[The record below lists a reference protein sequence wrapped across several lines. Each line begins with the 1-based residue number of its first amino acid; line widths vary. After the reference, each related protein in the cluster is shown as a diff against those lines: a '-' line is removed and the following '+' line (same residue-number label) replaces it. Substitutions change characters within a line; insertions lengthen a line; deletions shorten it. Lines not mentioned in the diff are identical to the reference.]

1 MSGEREPEQQAE
13 PAPSRTEA
21 EGATPVTATGDLRR
35 SEEAATQAGTAQAG
49 TAQADTVQ
57 RESVHDGEV
66 RHRSVQRT
74 LISLTAPAL
83 LIGVFTGVLLWGIDE
98 VAHELE
104 IVLWDHLPSWVG
116 VAPDSAWWIIGT
128 LTATGAAV
136 GLIIRYAPGHGG
148 HDPAKVELVAPPLP
162 LSALPGVALTLI
174 LGLAG
179 GVSLGPESPIIAI
192 AIAIAVWFTRRFARH
207 VTVEMALMMA
217 AAGMLG
223 AMFGSPV
230 AAALLLTEMVAA
242 AKRGGLL
249 WDRLFAPVAAAAAAA
264 LTADWLGVALVAP
277 ESPGPV
283 SPTLEILLWG
293 IVAALGAAVL
303 GIGAA
308 WAMPRLWRLFRTMR
322 TPVLYATIGGLVL
335 GILGAVGGP
344 ITLFKGA
351 QQTADLVSQAD
362 TFSTAHLIWLAV
374 IKTLALTVAA
384 AAGFRGG
391 RIFPAVFIG
400 AAAGLAVQSLAPEL
414 PLQIALACGVLGAVL
429 AIGRDGWLALFLA
442 VAVSGEIA
450 LLAALCIVMLPVWL
464 LVTGGPEML
473 VHDKEDGADP
483 HNVTAKEE
491 RID

>member
-1 MSGEREPEQQAE
+1 MSGESENGQQAE
-13 PAPSRTEA
+13 AIGDEHARRT
-21 EGATPVTATGDLRR
+21 R
-35 SEEAATQAGTAQAG
+35 STQRQ
-49 TAQADTVQ
+49 
-57 RESVHDGEV
+57 
-66 RHRSVQRT
+66 
-74 LISLTAPAL
+74 LISLTGPAL
-83 LIGVFTGVLLWGIDE
+83 LIGVMAGVLLWGIDE
-98 VAHELE
+98 IAEVLE
-104 IVLWDHLPSWVG
+104 HVLWDHLPEWIG
-116 VAPDSAWWIIGT
+116 VAPDSVWWIIGI

-136 GLIIRYAPGHGG
+136 GLTIRYAPGHGG

-162 LSALPGVALTLI
+162 LIALPGVALTLI

-192 AIAIAVWFTRRFARH
+192 AIAVAVWFTKRFAKH
-207 VTVEMALMMA
+207 VTVELALMMA

-264 LTADWLGVALVAP
+264 LTADWLGVALIAP

-283 SPTLEILLWG
+283 SPTLELLLWG
-293 IVAALGAAVL
+293 IVAALAAALL

-308 WAMPRLWRLFRTMR
+308 WAMPRLWRLLRR
-322 TPVLYATIGGLVL
+322 LSNPVLYATLGGLVL
-335 GILGAVGGP
+335 GILGAIGGP

-351 QQTADLVSQAD
+351 TQTADLIQQSD
-362 TFSTAHLIWLAV
+362 TFSTADLIWLAV
-374 IKTLALTVAA
+374 IKTIALTVAA

-400 AAAGLAVQSLAPEL
+400 AAAGLAVQSFVPDL

-450 LLAALCIVMLPVWL
+450 LLAALCLVMLPVWL
-464 LVTGGPEML
+464 LVTGAPEMI
-473 VHDKEDGADP
+473 VHDDEDEVDP
-483 HNVTAKEE
+483 HNVTAT
-491 RID
+491 